1 MKPMWNNRN
10 LRLLVLGQASSL
22 VGNYTLKFALSMYIL
37 EVTGSAALFATFLS
51 VAMVPTIVLSPFGG
65 ILADRGDRRR
75 IMVTLDACAGL
86 AVLLA
91 ALTLPLGHALGVI
104 GALLVVLSV
113 LGAFESPT
121 VQACVPQMLEGE
133 DLVRGNAVVA
143 QVQAVA
149 SLATPFLGSVL
160 YAAVGL
166 VPVLWGAAGCFL
178 VTALLECFLQ
188 LDYRRPGRQTRVG
201 AALRKDLSESMEFLI
216 RQEPGICK
224 LLLLAALVSLFVS
237 GAMVVGFPYLVRTV
251 LDLSAALYGIAESA
265 LGVAAV
271 LGGVCVGLLGERL
284 RLGRLAGVF
293 SGFGLCLL
301 PCGLAFLLPLGALG
315 RYGVLL
321 VFFCICQAGC
331 SVFSTCAISA
341 IQARTPERLM
351 GKVMSCVFTLSLCAQ
366 PLGQLLYGVLFDTFS
381 QAPWCVLL
389 PTGLAVWAAGMLSR
403 RFFRRLERQ
412 WERPGP
418 AQNPPPKGRGL

>member
-166 VPVLWGAAGCFL
+166 VLVLWGAAGCFL
-178 VTALLECFLQ
+178 VTALLECCLQ
-188 LDYRRPGRQTRVG
+188 LPPPAPVEGLGVREVLKQDLAASGR
-201 AALRKDLSESMEFLI
+201 FLW
-216 RQEPGICK
+216 REEPGMLK
-224 LLLLAALVSLFVS
+224 LLLLAALVSFFLAGVL
-237 GAMVVGFPYLVRTV
+237 VVGFPFLVRTV
-251 LDLSAALYGIAESA
+251 LGLSATHYGGAESA

-271 LGGVCVGLLGERL
+271 LGT
-284 RLGRLAGVF
+284 
-293 SGFGLCLL
+293 
-301 PCGLAFLLPLGALG
+301 LG
-315 RYGVLL
+315 RYGVL
-321 VFFCICQAGC
+321 VAGFCLCQFGC
-331 SVFSTCAISA
+331 SFFSTYAIAA
-341 IQARTPERLM
+341 IQGRTPASLM
-351 GKVMSCVFTLSLCAQ
+351 GKVMSCVYTLSLCAQ
-366 PLGQLLYGVLFDTFS
+366 PLGQLVYGALFDRFAG
-381 QAPWCVLL
+381 QVFWVLL
-389 PTGLAVWAAGMLSR
+389 PTALVVRAVGLATRG
-403 RFFRRLERQ
+403 FFRRWEGQAPTER
-412 WERPGP
+412 
-418 AQNPPPKGRGL
+418 

>member
-188 LDYRRPGRQTRVG
+188 LPPPAPVEGLGVREVLKQDLAASGR
-201 AALRKDLSESMEFLI
+201 FLW
-216 RQEPGICK
+216 REEPGMLK
-224 LLLLAALVSLFVS
+224 LLLLAALVSFFLA
-237 GAMVVGFPYLVRTV
+237 GILVVGFPFLVRTV
-251 LDLSAALYGIAESA
+251 LGLSA
-265 LGVAAV
+265 
-271 LGGVCVGLLGERL
+271 
-284 RLGRLAGVF
+284 
-293 SGFGLCLL
+293 
-301 PCGLAFLLPLGALG
+301 
-315 RYGVLL
+315 
-321 VFFCICQAGC
+321 
-331 SVFSTCAISA
+331 
-341 IQARTPERLM
+341 
-351 GKVMSCVFTLSLCAQ
+351 
-366 PLGQLLYGVLFDTFS
+366 
-381 QAPWCVLL
+381 
-389 PTGLAVWAAGMLSR
+389 
-403 RFFRRLERQ
+403 
-412 WERPGP
+412 
-418 AQNPPPKGRGL
+418 PP

>member
-133 DLVRGNAVVA
+133 DLV
-143 QVQAVA
+143 
-149 SLATPFLGSVL
+149 
-160 YAAVGL
+160 
-166 VPVLWGAAGCFL
+166 PVLWGAAGCFL

-188 LDYRRPGRQTRVG
+188 LPPPAPVEGLGVREVLKQDLAASGR
-201 AALRKDLSESMEFLI
+201 FLW
-216 RQEPGICK
+216 REEPGMLK
-224 LLLLAALVSLFVS
+224 LLLLAALVSFFLA
-237 GAMVVGFPYLVRTV
+237 GILVVGFPFLVRTV
-251 LDLSAALYGIAESA
+251 LGLSATHYGGAESA

-271 LGGVCVGLLGERL
+271 LGSLWVGLLAGRL
-284 RLGRLAGVF
+284 RPVHLGRAIGAV
-293 SGFGLCLL
+293 GLCLL
-301 PCGLAFLLPLGALG
+301 PVGLAFLLPLGTLG
-315 RYGVLL
+315 RYGVL
-321 VFFCICQAGC
+321 VAGFCLCQFGC
-331 SVFSTCAISA
+331 SFFSTYAIAA
-341 IQARTPERLM
+341 IQGRTPASLM
-351 GKVMSCVFTLSLCAQ
+351 GKVMSCVYTLSLCAQ
-366 PLGQLLYGVLFDTFS
+366 PLGQLVYGALFDRFAG
-381 QAPWCVLL
+381 QVFWVLL
-389 PTGLAVWAAGMLSR
+389 PTALVVCAVGLATRG
-403 RFFRRLERQ
+403 FFQRWEGQTPAER
-412 WERPGP
+412 
-418 AQNPPPKGRGL
+418 

>member
-22 VGNYTLKFALSMYIL
+22 VGTYTLKFALSMYIL
-37 EVTGSAALFATFLS
+37 EVTGSAVLFATFLS

-91 ALTLPLGHALGVI
+91 ALTLPLGHALGII

-188 LDYRRPGRQTRVG
+188 LPPPAPVEGLGVREVLKQDLAASGR
-201 AALRKDLSESMEFLI
+201 FLW
-216 RQEPGICK
+216 REEPGMLK
-224 LLLLAALVSLFVS
+224 LLLLAALVSFFLA
-237 GAMVVGFPYLVRTV
+237 GILVVGFPFLVRTV
-251 LDLSAALYGIAESA
+251 LGLSATHYGGAESA

-271 LGGVCVGLLGERL
+271 LGSLWVGLLAGKL
-284 RLGRLAGVF
+284 RPVHLGRAIGAV
-293 SGFGLCLL
+293 
-301 PCGLAFLLPLGALG
+301 GLAFLLPLGTLG
-315 RYGVLL
+315 RYGVL
-321 VFFCICQAGC
+321 VAGFCLCQFGC
-331 SVFSTCAISA
+331 SFFSTYAIAA
-341 IQARTPERLM
+341 IQGRTPAGLM
-351 GKVMSCVFTLSLCAQ
+351 GKVMSCVYTISLCAQ
-366 PLGQLLYGVLFDTFS
+366 PLGQLVYGALFDRFAG
-381 QAPWCVLL
+381 QVFWVLL
-389 PTGLAVWAAGMLSR
+389 PTALVVCAVGLATRG
-403 RFFRRLERQ
+403 FFRRWEGKTPAER
-412 WERPGP
+412 
-418 AQNPPPKGRGL
+418 

>member
-37 EVTGSAALFATFLS
+37 EVTGSAVLFATFLS

-91 ALTLPLGHALGVI
+91 ALTLPLGHALGII

-133 DLVRGNAVVA
+133 DLVQGNAVVA

-188 LDYRRPGRQTRVG
+188 LPPPAPVEGLGVREVLKQDLAASGR
-201 AALRKDLSESMEFLI
+201 FLW
-216 RQEPGICK
+216 REEPGMLK
-224 LLLLAALVSLFVS
+224 LLLLAALVSFFLA
-237 GAMVVGFPYLVRTV
+237 GILVVGFPFLVRTV
-251 LDLSAALYGIAESA
+251 LGLSATPRALSA
-265 LGVAAV
+265 
-271 LGGVCVGLLGERL
+271 
-284 RLGRLAGVF
+284 
-293 SGFGLCLL
+293 
-301 PCGLAFLLPLGALG
+301 
-315 RYGVLL
+315 
-321 VFFCICQAGC
+321 
-331 SVFSTCAISA
+331 
-341 IQARTPERLM
+341 
-351 GKVMSCVFTLSLCAQ
+351 
-366 PLGQLLYGVLFDTFS
+366 
-381 QAPWCVLL
+381 
-389 PTGLAVWAAGMLSR
+389 
-403 RFFRRLERQ
+403 
-412 WERPGP
+412 
-418 AQNPPPKGRGL
+418 PP

>member
-65 ILADRGDRRR
+65 ILADRGNRRR

-166 VPVLWGAAGCFL
+166 VPVLWGAEACFL
-178 VTALLECFLQ
+178 VTALLECCLQ
-188 LDYRRPGRQTRVG
+188 LPPPAPVEGLGVREVLKQDLAASGR
-201 AALRKDLSESMEFLI
+201 FLW
-216 RQEPGICK
+216 REEPGMLK
-224 LLLLAALVSLFVS
+224 LLLLAALVSFFLAGVL
-237 GAMVVGFPYLVRTV
+237 VVGFPFLVRTV
-251 LDLSAALYGIAESA
+251 LGLSAAHYGGAESA

-271 LGGVCVGLLGERL
+271 LGSLWVGLLAGKLRPVRSGAGHWGCWPVSAPGGADLPAAPGNLGAVWGAGGGVLPVPVWVQLLLHLCHCHHPGADPSGSHGEGDVLCVHPLPL
-284 RLGRLAGVF
+284 RPAPGAAGV
-293 SGFGLCLL
+293 
-301 PCGLAFLLPLGALG
+301 
-315 RYGVLL
+315 
-321 VFFCICQAGC
+321 
-331 SVFSTCAISA
+331 
-341 IQARTPERLM
+341 
-351 GKVMSCVFTLSLCAQ
+351 
-366 PLGQLLYGVLFDTFS
+366 
-381 QAPWCVLL
+381 W
-389 PTGLAVWAAGMLSR
+389 
-403 RFFRRLERQ
+403 
-412 WERPGP
+412 RPV
-418 AQNPPPKGRGL
+418 

>member
-188 LDYRRPGRQTRVG
+188 LPPPAPVEGLGVREVLKQDLAASGR
-201 AALRKDLSESMEFLI
+201 FLW
-216 RQEPGICK
+216 REEPGMLK
-224 LLLLAALVSLFVS
+224 LLLLAALVSFFLA
-237 GAMVVGFPYLVRTV
+237 GILVVGFPFLVRTV
-251 LDLSAALYGIAESA
+251 LGLSATHYGGAESA

-271 LGGVCVGLLGERL
+271 LGSLWVGLLAGKL
-284 RLGRLAGVF
+284 RPVHLGRAIGAV
-293 SGFGLCLL
+293 GLCLL
-301 PCGLAFLLPLGALG
+301 PVGLAFLLPS
-315 RYGVLL
+315 
-321 VFFCICQAGC
+321 F
-331 SVFSTCAISA
+331 FSTYAIAA
-341 IQARTPERLM
+341 IQGRTPAGLM
-351 GKVMSCVFTLSLCAQ
+351 GKVMSCVYTLSLCAQ
-366 PLGQLLYGVLFDTFS
+366 PLGQLVYGALFDRFAG
-381 QAPWCVLL
+381 QVFWVLL
-389 PTGLAVWAAGMLSR
+389 PTALVVCAVGLATRG
-403 RFFRRLERQ
+403 FFQRWEGKTPAER
-412 WERPGP
+412 
-418 AQNPPPKGRGL
+418 

>member
-188 LDYRRPGRQTRVG
+188 LPPLAPVEGLGVREVLKQDLAASGR
-201 AALRKDLSESMEFLI
+201 FLW
-216 RQEPGICK
+216 REEPGMLK
-224 LLLLAALVSLFVS
+224 LLLLAALVSFFLA
-237 GAMVVGFPYLVRTV
+237 GILVVGFPFLVRTV
-251 LDLSAALYGIAESA
+251 LGLSATHYGGAESA

-271 LGGVCVGLLGERL
+271 LGSLWVGLLAGKL
-284 RLGRLAGVF
+284 RPVHLGRAIGAV
-293 SGFGLCLL
+293 GLCLL
-301 PCGLAFLLPLGALG
+301 PVGLAFLLPLGPWGGMGCWWRGSACASLG
-315 RYGVLL
+315 
-321 VFFCICQAGC
+321 
-331 SVFSTCAISA
+331 
-341 IQARTPERLM
+341 
-351 GKVMSCVFTLSLCAQ
+351 
-366 PLGQLLYGVLFDTFS
+366 
-381 QAPWCVLL
+381 
-389 PTGLAVWAAGMLSR
+389 AASSPPMLSPPSR
-403 RFFRRLERQ
+403 G
-412 WERPGP
+412 GP
-418 AQNPPPKGRGL
+418 QRVSWGR

>member
-10 LRLLVLGQASSL
+10 LRLLVLSQASSL

-143 QVQAVA
+143 QVQAVS

-178 VTALLECFLQ
+178 VTALLECCLQ
-188 LDYRRPGRQTRVG
+188 LPPPAPVEGLGVREVLKQDLAASGR
-201 AALRKDLSESMEFLI
+201 FLW
-216 RQEPGICK
+216 REEPGMLK
-224 LLLLAALVSLFVS
+224 LLLLAALVSFFLA
-237 GAMVVGFPYLVRTV
+237 GILVVGFPFLVRTV
-251 LDLSAALYGIAESA
+251 LGLSATHYGGAESA

-271 LGGVCVGLLGERL
+271 LGSLWVGLLAGRL
-284 RLGRLAGVF
+284 RPVHLGRAIGAV
-293 SGFGLCLL
+293 GLCLL
-301 PCGLAFLLPLGALG
+301 PVGLAFLLPLGTLG
-315 RYGVLL
+315 RYGVL
-321 VFFCICQAGC
+321 VAGFCLCQFGC
-331 SVFSTCAISA
+331 SFFSTYAIAA
-341 IQARTPERLM
+341 IQGRTPAGLM
-351 GKVMSCVFTLSLCAQ
+351 GKVMSCVYTLSLCAQ
-366 PLGQLLYGVLFDTFS
+366 PLGQLVYGALFDRFAG
-381 QAPWCVLL
+381 QVFWVLL
-389 PTGLAVWAAGMLSR
+389 PTALVVCAVGLATRG
-403 RFFRRLERQ
+403 FFQR
-412 WERPGP
+412 WEGQTP
-418 AQNPPPKGRGL
+418 AEG

>member
-65 ILADRGDRRR
+65 ILADRGDRRK

-178 VTALLECFLQ
+178 VTALLECCLQ
-188 LDYRRPGRQTRVG
+188 LPPPAPVEGLGVREVLKQDLAASGR
-201 AALRKDLSESMEFLI
+201 FLW
-216 RQEPGICK
+216 REEPGMLK
-224 LLLLAALVSLFVS
+224 LLLLAALVSFFLA
-237 GAMVVGFPYLVRTV
+237 GILVVGFPFLVRTV
-251 LDLSAALYGIAESA
+251 LGLSATHYGGAESA

-271 LGGVCVGLLGERL
+271 LGT
-284 RLGRLAGVF
+284 
-293 SGFGLCLL
+293 
-301 PCGLAFLLPLGALG
+301 LG
-315 RYGVLL
+315 RYGVL
-321 VFFCICQAGC
+321 VAGFCLCQFGC
-331 SVFSTCAISA
+331 SFFSTYAIAA
-341 IQARTPERLM
+341 IQGRTPASLM
-351 GKVMSCVFTLSLCAQ
+351 GKVMSCVYTLSLCAQ
-366 PLGQLLYGVLFDTFS
+366 PLGQLVYGALFDRFAG
-381 QAPWCVLL
+381 QVFWVLL
-389 PTGLAVWAAGMLSR
+389 PTALVVCAVGLATRG
-403 RFFRRLERQ
+403 FFRRWEGQAPTER
-412 WERPGP
+412 
-418 AQNPPPKGRGL
+418 

>member
-160 YAAVGL
+160 YAAMGL

-178 VTALLECFLQ
+178 VTALLECCLQ
-188 LDYRRPGRQTRVG
+188 LPPPAPVEGLGVREVLKQDLAASGR
-201 AALRKDLSESMEFLI
+201 FLW
-216 RQEPGICK
+216 REEPGMLK
-224 LLLLAALVSLFVS
+224 LLLLAALVSFFLA
-237 GAMVVGFPYLVRTV
+237 GILVVGFPFLVRTV
-251 LDLSAALYGIAESA
+251 LGLSATHYG
-265 LGVAAV
+265 GAV
-271 LGGVCVGLLGERL
+271 LGSLWVGLLAGRL
-284 RLGRLAGVF
+284 RPVHLGRAIGAV
-293 SGFGLCLL
+293 GLCLL
-301 PCGLAFLLPLGALG
+301 PVGLAFLLPLGTLG
-315 RYGVLL
+315 RYGVL
-321 VFFCICQAGC
+321 VAGFCLCQFGC
-331 SVFSTCAISA
+331 SFFSTYAIAA
-341 IQARTPERLM
+341 IQGRTPAGLM
-351 GKVMSCVFTLSLCAQ
+351 GKVMSCVYTLSLCAQ
-366 PLGQLLYGVLFDTFS
+366 PLGQLVYGALFDRFAG
-381 QAPWCVLL
+381 QVFWVLL
-389 PTGLAVWAAGMLSR
+389 PTALVVCAVGLATRG
-403 RFFRRLERQ
+403 FFQRWEGQTSAER
-412 WERPGP
+412 
-418 AQNPPPKGRGL
+418 

>member
-166 VPVLWGAAGCFL
+166 VLVLWGAAGCFL
-178 VTALLECFLQ
+178 VTALLECCLQ
-188 LDYRRPGRQTRVG
+188 LPPPAPVEGLGVREVLKQDLAASGR
-201 AALRKDLSESMEFLI
+201 FLW
-216 RQEPGICK
+216 REEPGMLK
-224 LLLLAALVSLFVS
+224 LLLLAALVSFFLA
-237 GAMVVGFPYLVRTV
+237 GILVVGFPFLVRTV
-251 LDLSAALYGIAESA
+251 LGLSATHYGGAESA

-271 LGGVCVGLLGERL
+271 LGT
-284 RLGRLAGVF
+284 
-293 SGFGLCLL
+293 
-301 PCGLAFLLPLGALG
+301 LG
-315 RYGVLL
+315 RYGVL
-321 VFFCICQAGC
+321 VAGFCLCQFGC
-331 SVFSTCAISA
+331 SFFSTYAIAA
-341 IQARTPERLM
+341 IQGRTPAGLM
-351 GKVMSCVFTLSLCAQ
+351 GKVMSCVYTLSLCAQ
-366 PLGQLLYGVLFDTFS
+366 PLGQLVYGALFDRFAG
-381 QAPWCVLL
+381 QVFWVLL
-389 PTGLAVWAAGMLSR
+389 PTALVVCAVGLATRG
-403 RFFRRLERQ
+403 FFRRWEGKTPAER
-412 WERPGP
+412 
-418 AQNPPPKGRGL
+418 

>member
-178 VTALLECFLQ
+178 VTALLECCLQ
-188 LDYRRPGRQTRVG
+188 LPPPAPVEGLGVREVLKQDLAASGR
-201 AALRKDLSESMEFLI
+201 FLW
-216 RQEPGICK
+216 REEPGMLK
-224 LLLLAALVSLFVS
+224 LLLLAALVSFFLA
-237 GAMVVGFPYLVRTV
+237 GILVVGFPFLVRTV
-251 LDLSAALYGIAESA
+251 LGLSATHYGGAESA

-271 LGGVCVGLLGERL
+271 LGSLWVGLLAGRL
-284 RLGRLAGVF
+284 RPVHWGRWPVPAPGGVGLPAAPGNLGAVWGAGGGVLPVPVWVQLLLHLCHCRHPGADPSGAHGEGDVLCVHHLPLRPAPGAAGV
-293 SGFGLCLL
+293 
-301 PCGLAFLLPLGALG
+301 
-315 RYGVLL
+315 
-321 VFFCICQAGC
+321 
-331 SVFSTCAISA
+331 
-341 IQARTPERLM
+341 
-351 GKVMSCVFTLSLCAQ
+351 
-366 PLGQLLYGVLFDTFS
+366 
-381 QAPWCVLL
+381 W
-389 PTGLAVWAAGMLSR
+389 
-403 RFFRRLERQ
+403 
-412 WERPGP
+412 RPV
-418 AQNPPPKGRGL
+418 